1 MGGRLISS
9 GNFLSGIIMKER
21 PLYSQISGER
31 GNFFSRLI
39 TGNEQNFI
47 VRFLE
52 VVVMNDSRFIARL

>member
-31 GNFFSRLI
+31 GNLI
-39 TGNEQNFI
+39 TGNEQIFFSKI
-47 VRFLE
+47 LGCGGREL
-52 VVVMNDSRFIARL
+52 

>member
-31 GNFFSRLI
+31 GNFFSGLI
-39 TGNEQNFI
+39 TGNEQIFFSKI
-47 VRFLE
+47 LGCGGREL
-52 VVVMNDSRFIARL
+52 

>member
-9 GNFLSGIIMKER
+9 GNFLSGIIRKER

-31 GNFFSRLI
+31 GNFFSGLI

-47 VRFLE
+47 GGFL
-52 VVVMNDSRFIARL
+52 VVAVKCE